1 MKKVSK
7 TMTFLIESPEQEK
20 AVDAFIKKYA
30 MTGASVGILQEKMN
44 DFFAGPTIKQC
55 VKPLSF

>member
-1 MKKVSK
+1 
-7 TMTFLIESPEQEK
+7 MTFIVESPEEEK

-30 MTGASVGILQEKMN
+30 MTGKSVGILQEKMN

-55 VKPLSF
+55 VKLLKF